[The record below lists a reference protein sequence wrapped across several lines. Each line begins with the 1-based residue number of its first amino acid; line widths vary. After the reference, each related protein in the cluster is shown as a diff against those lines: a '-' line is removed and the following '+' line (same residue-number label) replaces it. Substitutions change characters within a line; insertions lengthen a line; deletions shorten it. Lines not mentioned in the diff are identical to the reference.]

1 MLSAVKTED
10 TSVLMFSFTQERGL
24 SDWGP
29 HLDPSL
35 PSPASDRSVP
45 SSVNQNQDALFLFYV
60 HDLISCF
67 GVSA

>member
-1 MLSAVKTED
+1 MHMV
-10 TSVLMFSFTQERGL
+10 SFTLERGL
-24 SDWGP
+24 SNWGP

-35 PSPASDRSVP
+35 LSPTSDCSVP
-45 SSVNQNQDALFLFYV
+45 SSVNQNQDFLFLVYV